1 MAARGSA
8 VALTMTMSYT
18 ISMATRSDKPVTVTL
33 GALANKA
40 KERVGEGRYTSLSE
54 VVRAGLRALER
65 EEQALDAVLKAR
77 VEAALADPAKSLP
90 QDAVF
95 AELRAHH
102 ARRGAA

>member
-1 MAARGSA
+1 M
-8 VALTMTMSYT
+8 
-18 ISMATRSDKPVTVTL
+18 MATRSDKPVTVTL
-33 GALANKA
+33 GGLAAKA
-40 KERVGEGRYTSLSE
+40 KGRVSEGRYSSLSE

-77 VEAALADPAKSLP
+77 VEAALADPAASLP
-90 QDAVF
+90 QSEVF